1 MRASLPLALFT
12 VVAGAWLVL
21 VSKPPAKP
29 AGPAEAA
36 SSPAES
42 IRKST
47 PPGNAPEAILDRAK
61 SLGPEQVSR
70 LEEDLR
76 TAPEDIEKRAVV
88 IAALWHLGGPEAA
101 ARRADHL
108 LWLVENAA
116 ESEFL
121 DWQPARFE
129 PGDLDPGRYNSLLRA
144 WRNAVSSHPD
154 DPRIGFYAARWVQAL
169 DTRLYV
175 EFLQSSLE
183 AQPDFG
189 PSLDALGAWC
199 ADHSLRGTG
208 FTAEARRILEHTFN
222 PELQVRAA
230 RRFYERFLNTELQGK
245 PDPRLKD
252 AAAECLRRA
261 RITAPCLNENLA
273 CISRLPEFE
282 SRRPRG
288 GLHLPQFQLV
298 LNAGWKQMQRL
309 PVEAFPQ
316 LPPAVA
322 GALRRMGCSIPQS
335 FERTPESA
343 PQNVIRGEFYTPGQ
357 QSWAAL
363 CSLQGTVRLLV
374 FEHAGDESPETL
386 QGSLEIQRM
395 QGIGEGRAGFD
406 WLITTAGAA
415 AIRRYHEAY
424 GGPALPQL
432 DHDGI
437 ESHILG
443 KASVILYRHQGKWLG
458 LQGAD

>member
-29 AGPAEAA
+29 AGPAETA

-76 TAPEDIEKRAVV
+76 TAPYDIEIRAML
-88 IAALWHLGGPEAA
+88 IAALWHLGSPEAA
-101 ARRADHL
+101 ARRADHV

-144 WRNAVSSHPD
+144 WRSAISRHPD
-154 DPRIGFYAARWVQAL
+154 DPRIGFYAARRVQAL

-175 EFLQSSLE
+175 EFLLSSLE

-199 ADHSLRGTG
+199 ADHSLRETG
-208 FTAEARRILEHTFN
+208 FTAEARRILEHTLN

-230 RRFYERFLNTELQGK
+230 RRFHERFRNTELQGK

-252 AAAECLRRA
+252 VAAECLRRA
-261 RITAPCLNENLA
+261 RIIAPYLDENLA
-273 CISRLPEFE
+273 YTSLLPEFD
-282 SRRPRG
+282 SNRPRRG
-288 GLHLPQFQLV
+288 SYFHPFQLI
-298 LNAGWKQMQRL
+298 LNAGWKQM
-309 PVEAFPQ
+309 
-316 LPPAVA
+316 
-322 GALRRMGCSIPQS
+322 
-335 FERTPESA
+335 
-343 PQNVIRGEFYTPGQ
+343 
-357 QSWAAL
+357 
-363 CSLQGTVRLLV
+363 
-374 FEHAGDESPETL
+374 
-386 QGSLEIQRM
+386 
-395 QGIGEGRAGFD
+395 
-406 WLITTAGAA
+406 
-415 AIRRYHEAY
+415 
-424 GGPALPQL
+424 
-432 DHDGI
+432 
-437 ESHILG
+437 
-443 KASVILYRHQGKWLG
+443 
-458 LQGAD
+458 